1 MKANLNSLNRER
13 AGTQINPKP
22 YKMSKNLIL
31 EDDEDLVDETDQ
43 KLKEKSGKA
52 DEDEDYSDDFD

>member
-1 MKANLNSLNRER
+1 MNANNRER

-31 EDDEDLVDETDQ
+31 EDDEDLVDETDIVAS
-43 KLKEKSGKA
+43 KIRTP
-52 DEDEDYSDDFD
+52 